1 MWILFVQK
9 RYEEARAYAEK
20 LMSTDSEK
28 SAVEY
33 SHCGDI
39 YAMCGDIE
47 QAMEYWLEAQKLGD
61 NSKMLKRK
69 IKKKKYIA
77 DEKRNKK

>member
-1 MWILFVQK
+1 ML
-9 RYEEARAYAEK
+9 
-20 LMSTDSEK
+20 SDSEK

-47 QAMEYWLEAQKLGD
+47 LAMEYWLEAQKMGD
-61 NSKMLKRK
+61 DSKILKRK